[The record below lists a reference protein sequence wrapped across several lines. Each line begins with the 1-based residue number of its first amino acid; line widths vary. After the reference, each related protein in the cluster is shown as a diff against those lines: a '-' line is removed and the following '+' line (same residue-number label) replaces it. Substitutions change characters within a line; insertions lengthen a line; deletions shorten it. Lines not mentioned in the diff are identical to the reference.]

1 LRWFI
6 GNNSRRP
13 VATPFPGLDHIDVDT
28 SEASKGAFMTRLR
41 SSALTRAGL
50 GLAAAALVAAVIS
63 VATEASA
70 VPNGDPLGAN
80 GTIKIH
86 QSDNDEGT
94 ENQPH
99 VTCTFTV
106 QFFGFDRNEQGSLMF
121 TAQRRT
127 GSGQTLRNFGPVTIS
142 NDLAGGG
149 PNDPDA
155 AFTFSLNDFNLDD
168 ISPHPIQGFHVKL
181 TVETTSGGT
190 KHKVFWVKPCVSP
203 SPSTSVSPSPSTSV
217 SPSPS
222 ATTSQSSGVVPS
234 GAVKA
239 GGGGGPAG
247 SLLWGLGAL
256 ATAAGAGFTLFLAR
270 RRRDYA

>member
-1 LRWFI
+1 
-6 GNNSRRP
+6 
-13 VATPFPGLDHIDVDT
+13 
-28 SEASKGAFMTRLR
+28 M
-41 SSALTRAGL
+41 
-50 GLAAAALVAAVIS
+50 
-63 VATEASA
+63 ASA
-70 VPNGDPLGAN
+70 APNGDPPGAN

-86 QSDNDEGT
+86 QSDNDQGT

-106 QFFGFDRNEQGSLMF
+106 QFFGFDENEQGRLVF
-121 TAQRRT
+121 TAQPPT
-127 GSGQTLRNFGPVTIS
+127 DDVEVLLDSGSVTIS
-142 NDLAGGG
+142 TDSAGGG

-181 TVETTSGGT
+181 TVTTTGGAT
-190 KHKVFWVKPCVSP
+190 KHKVFWVEPCASP
-203 SPSTSVSPSPSTSV
+203 SPSPPSSPSATPSQSPSVSPSESTTAPES
-217 SPSPS
+217 S
-222 ATTSQSSGVVPS
+222 AVVPS

-239 GGGGGPAG
+239 GGGGGSAG

-256 ATAAGAGFTLFLAR
+256 MAATGAGFTLFLAR